1 MKALVLA
8 AGIGSR
14 LNLQNIPK
22 PMYEIEGKPV
32 LEHNILL
39 LKRYNISDICV
50 TIHHKGE
57 VIKNYFGDGSKWG
70 VNIKYSFEEKL
81 LGTSGALTAVKWF
94 LDKNPIFIIY
104 GDNYTNIN
112 LGEMLQFHKLNKPM
126 VTIALFDKNKS
137 LNSGIAGGV
146 IVLDK
151 DNRITSFTEG
161 KGSQSSGYVNAG
173 VYIIEP
179 GILDMIPETPSD
191 YGKDVFPKLLE
202 KGFLLKGYL
211 TDSFVFAID
220 TEEALSV
227 TKSKLKE
234 KKEIK

>member
-1 MKALVLA
+1 MKALILA

-14 LNLQNIPK
+14 LNLKDIPK
-22 PMYEIEGKPV
+22 PMYEIAGKPI

-39 LKRYNISDICV
+39 LKKYNVTDICV
-50 TIHHKGE
+50 TIHHKAE
-57 VIKNYFGDGSKWG
+57 VIKNYFGDGSQFS
-70 VNIKYSFEEKL
+70 VNIKYSYEEKL
-81 LGTSGALTAVKWF
+81 LGTSGALRAVLWF
-94 LDKNPIFIIY
+94 LDKNPFFVIY

-112 LGEMLQFHKLNKPM
+112 LDEMLRFHKSNKSITT
-126 VTIALFDKNKS
+126 VALFDKNKS

-146 IVLDK
+146 IVINK
-151 DNRITSFTEG
+151 DNRIISFTEG

-179 GILDMIPETPSD
+179 KVLDMIPEQPSD
-191 YGKDVFPKLLE
+191 FGKDIFPKLLD

-211 TDSFVFAID
+211 TDSFVLAID

-227 TKSKLKE
+227 TESKLKE
-234 KKEIK
+234 KRKS

>member
-1 MKALVLA
+1 MKALILA

-14 LNLQNIPK
+14 LNLKDIPK
-22 PMYEIEGKPV
+22 PMYEIDGKPV

-39 LKRYNISDICV
+39 LKKHNISDICV
-50 TIHHKGE
+50 TVHHRGE
-57 VIKNYFGDGSKWG
+57 VIKNYFGDGSRFG

-81 LGTSGALTAVKWF
+81 LGTSGALKEVQWF
-94 LDKNPIFIIY
+94 LDDQPFFVIY

-112 LGEMLQFHKLNKPM
+112 LSEMLQFHKLNKPIA
-126 VTIALFDKNKS
+126 TIALFDKNKS

-146 IVLDK
+146 IAIDK

-173 VYIIEP
+173 VYIVEP
-179 GILDMIPETPSD
+179 EILDMIPEQISD
-191 YGKDVFPKLLE
+191 FGKDVFPKLLE
-202 KGFLLKGYL
+202 KGLLLKGYL

-220 TEEALSV
+220 TEDALFV